1 MSDLA
6 RAIPGPNGAI
16 VCDRTLSNFSKVKSL
31 DCSGGPSYPPAR
43 VGRFPT
49 KTPSPFVCAYLW
61 HPQHCG
67 RAAVSWTSPVLG
79 CGSVASW
86 PGVRVA
92 SSAPTRLPPGARGA
106 LPGGAGHPS
115 RGARSAHPVGAFRS
129 NFCVTAIVQ
138 ILRFSAKH
146 LILFNCQY
154 FQTQW
159 VRRRRCRSRFVV
171 FRAVSGVCLETG
183 P

>member
-1 MSDLA
+1 MSILA

-67 RAAVSWTSPVLG
+67 RAAVSQASPVLG

-92 SSAPTRLPPGARGA
+92 SSAPTRPPPGARGA

-115 RGARSAHPVGAFRS
+115 RGARSAPSFILFRGRRPLLPGGAERLPRGLRHPIRGARSAHPVGAGRS
-129 NFCVTAIVQ
+129 TRGYSSVQ
-138 ILRFSAKH
+138 S
-146 LILFNCQY
+146 
-154 FQTQW
+154 
-159 VRRRRCRSRFVV
+159 V
-171 FRAVSGVCLETG
+171 
-183 P
+183 

>member
-1 MSDLA
+1 MSILA

-92 SSAPTRLPPGARGA
+92 PSAPTRPPPGARGA
-106 LPGGAGHPS
+106 LPGGVGHPS
-115 RGARSAHPVGAFRS
+115 RRARSAPSFISFRGRRPLLPGGAGRFFGGGNRFGHRLTMPCQLWFLTVCPLEGRS
-129 NFCVTAIVQ
+129 YYG
-138 ILRFSAKH
+138 RD
-146 LILFNCQY
+146 
-154 FQTQW
+154 
-159 VRRRRCRSRFVV
+159 CRMSN
-171 FRAVSGVCLETG
+171 
-183 P
+183 